1 MRDNETTKPI
11 LYALAQ
17 SRDDR
22 TIDIVVAGRDGFVTD
37 FMERKRIQESIEG
50 KAPFSDTKPIL
61 IRTGKDWMSGYLSP
75 DTAGPN
81 GRLRPI
87 QFVAKDIDWKMLDVA
102 VFSECVCGVV
112 SRLLDPAE
120 VSIQRMDDI
129 RHKVAVSVSRRQR
142 RLGCLLGACVLCAGG
157 ITLLFRFFS

>member
-1 MRDNETTKPI
+1 MSEMK

-22 TIDIVVAGRDGFVTD
+22 TIDIVVAGRDGLVTD
-37 FMERKRIQESIEG
+37 FMERKQIQESIESM
-50 KAPFSDTKPIL
+50 APFSDTKPIL

-81 GRLRPI
+81 GRLRPV
-87 QFVAKDIDWKMLDVA
+87 QFVAKDFDWKMLDSTV
-102 VFSECVCGVV
+102 VSECVCGVV

-129 RHKVAVSVSRRQR
+129 RRKVAASVSRRQR
-142 RLGCLLGACVLCAGG
+142 RFGCLLIACVIVTIG